1 MKKHLI
7 AAAVAAAVAVPAVAQ
22 VKVSGVIDTAVGSI
36 DKGGTGDKGS
46 YTGFQ
51 NGLFATP
58 GITFAGSEDLGGG
71 LKASFTINKQFT
83 PSTGEASSNKPGSSS
98 SVFGEGTSNQ
108 ANFDV
113 MRVAVSG
120 GFGEVSL
127 GRQDMVG
134 REAFGLGRFAG
145 NFTRTTKLSTLGDEV
160 GNSVMYTSPAFAGVT
175 VAVGTGLA
183 TGANSVNEKTTGYGI
198 RFAQGKFRAGV
209 GYQVADVS
217 ATVDAKNVSA
227 AADYDLGMLKVGI
240 IYLTQDAD
248 NTTAGKLKSQSFNV
262 AIPLGSGMNIHAG
275 YTAFDNTAAAANNDA
290 SAVAVALTKDLSK
303 RTMVYAA
310 YVSLDN
316 EASARFNH
324 RGVVLGASGNGLD
337 PQTFAIGVRHSF

>member
-7 AAAVAAAVAVPAVAQ
+7 AAAVAATVAMPAMAQ
-22 VKVSGVIDTAVGSI
+22 VKISGVIDTAVGNV
-36 DKGGTGDKGS
+36 DKGGTGTNGS
-46 YTGFQ
+46 FTGFI
-51 NGLFATP
+51 NNMFGTS
-58 GITFAGSEDLGGG
+58 GITFSGSEDLGGG

-83 PSTGEASSNKPGSSS
+83 PQTGVASANDAAGGKTSGSIIE
-98 SVFGEGTSNQ
+98 GEG

-113 MRVAVSG
+113 ATVGISG
-120 GFGEVSL
+120 AFGSVSL

-145 NFTRTTKLSTLGDEV
+145 NFARTTGLSTYGDEV
-160 GNSVMYTSPAFAGVT
+160 VNSVMYTSPAFAGVS